1 MDQKQEYII
10 SIISFLILICFSAG
24 CISTPKERGLKDANI
39 SKQDTVSLYELTHG
53 AVGPILY
60 LFAHQDDELLAM
72 NKLILDVKAG
82 TDVHVVWITDG
93 GKSANPARRQQES
106 RKVMKLVGV
115 PEQNLHF
122 LGFPDQESHHYLRE
136 AYKQV
141 VALQQDNTF
150 AQVVSPAY
158 EGGNID
164 HDVAAFLAAQLA
176 GLSPSHPI
184 HIDYP
189 LYNRYHGYRRVGIF
203 LPGHESEA
211 HYLTMDNETRN
222 VVKTAI
228 KEYRSERIPL
238 WLMFLVADKQAFL
251 DHGAPYRLSPA
262 YDFRQRPSDEPCDYE
277 KSFFHHASFQ
287 EWQKSVTDF
296 LKMLPQD
303 VGEMKSRTSP
313 SSALVGTVIGKKI
326 K

>member
-1 MDQKQEYII
+1 MKN
-10 SIISFLILICFSAG
+10 
-24 CISTPKERGLKDANI
+24 ANI
-39 SKQDTVSLYELTHG
+39 PKQDTVSLYELTPG

-82 TDVHVVWITDG
+82 TDVHVAWITDG

-122 LGFPDQESHHYLRE
+122 LGFPDQQSHHYMRE
-136 AYKQV
+136 AYKQI
-141 VALQQDNTF
+141 VALQQSNTF

-176 GLSPSHPI
+176 SLSPSHPI
-184 HIDYP
+184 HIEYP

-211 HYLTMDNETRN
+211 HYLTMDKETRN
-222 VVKTAI
+222 VVETAI
-228 KEYRSERIPL
+228 KAYRSQRIPL
-238 WLMFLVADKQAFL
+238 WLMGLVADKQALL

-262 YDFRQRPSDEPCDYE
+262 YDFRQRLSDEPCDYE

-287 EWQKSVTDF
+287 EWQKNVTDF

-303 VGEMKSRTSP
+303 IGEMKSRTSP
-313 SSALVGTVIGKKI
+313 SSPLEGTVIGKK
-326 K
+326 